1 MFDISIFLDN
11 ASQPETKAII
21 ENLIQKQD
29 FSLSVALDGG
39 SVLVTYPY
47 DKPVQTGMQS
57 VTLHIYY
64 LSLNRKFQLGNI
76 PSKNFLNGEHLSTL
90 HE

>member
-1 MFDISIFLDN
+1 MFKSGVFSYLLILKFWNLIFYIWLFYFSDN

-47 DKPVQTGMQS
+47 DKPVQTGM
-57 VTLHIYY
+57 
-64 LSLNRKFQLGNI
+64 
-76 PSKNFLNGEHLSTL
+76 
-90 HE
+90 

>member
-1 MFDISIFLDN
+1 NALGKDLDTDFTNN

-47 DKPVQTGMQS
+47 DKPVQT
-57 VTLHIYY
+57 VENKETLKH
-64 LSLNRKFQLGNI
+64 LASLYANNH
-76 PSKNFLNGEHLSTL
+76 PSMHMVLW
-90 HE
+90 

>member
-1 MFDISIFLDN
+1 MNILPFTVLDN

-39 SVLVTYPY
+39 SVLVSYPY
-47 DKPVQTGMQS
+47 DKPVQTGM
-57 VTLHIYY
+57 
-64 LSLNRKFQLGNI
+64 
-76 PSKNFLNGEHLSTL
+76 
-90 HE
+90 